1 MMKMMEIKI
10 LKIGDEVTAQTVD
23 GSLKTGIVT
32 TFGQHVVII
41 SCGAYRYTVRKS
53 ELKAKGYR
61 MPPYKK
67 HVHFAMQ
74 QNMKRA

>member
-10 LKIGDEVTAQTVD
+10 LTIGDEVTAQTVD
-23 GSLKTGIVT
+23 RSLKTGIVT

-53 ELKAKGYR
+53 ELKAQGYR

-67 HVHFAMQ
+67 HVHFALQ
-74 QNMKRA
+74 PNVKRA